1 MRYYSASVVRIITLF
16 SLVVLSSHSFV
27 GANAEDTVSP
37 SPGITSSSP
46 AISPT
51 ASSAL
56 ASSSPLSSTSSVA
69 PPSSSTP
76 GTSPSS
82 NPSSQSASLPSA
94 SSSPASSATS
104 VASTPTSTSPP
115 TSSGSSSGSSAPVS
129 SSSAPSLSSSSSFG
143 VSTHGTTALTVP
155 GSAAASVP
163 PAATQS
169 VSYNYVPQSSLPS
182 PTVSSTSTNTADAA
196 SSTPKSFLENKGAAA
211 ATFTIIA
218 IVAVAIIAYVVLKV
232 VRRRSRLRHEEDD
245 VFFEKY
251 NDPEP
256 PLNTSGPND
265 SSYDI
270 ATTAAHASAY
280 PDRSMHYGTA
290 GGAAAFEN
298 PDQYGMEYPPGT
310 AYAAA
315 QTGSQYQY
323 SGQAGGYDPTTGYAA
338 PSTGPGHP
346 FADPG
351 NVSRAGMAPPVGKNY
366 GTSQPYYGASDT
378 EYPYVQE
385 YLCFSLLPGTSILI
399 LSITGML
406 PTRCPL

>member
-1 MRYYSASVVRIITLF
+1 MLYF
-16 SLVVLSSHSFV
+16 F
-27 GANAEDTVSP
+27 
-37 SPGITSSSP
+37 
-46 AISPT
+46 
-51 ASSAL
+51 
-56 ASSSPLSSTSSVA
+56 
-69 PPSSSTP
+69 
-76 GTSPSS
+76 
-82 NPSSQSASLPSA
+82 
-94 SSSPASSATS
+94 
-104 VASTPTSTSPP
+104 
-115 TSSGSSSGSSAPVS
+115 
-129 SSSAPSLSSSSSFG
+129 
-143 VSTHGTTALTVP
+143 
-155 GSAAASVP
+155 
-163 PAATQS
+163 
-169 VSYNYVPQSSLPS
+169 
-182 PTVSSTSTNTADAA
+182 
-196 SSTPKSFLENKGAAA
+196 SFLENKGAAA

-218 IVAVAIIAYVVLKV
+218 IVALAIIVYVVLKV
-232 VRRRSRLRHEEDD
+232 VRRRSRLRHEEED

-298 PDQYGMEYPPGT
+298 PNQYGMEYPPGT

-378 EYPYVQE
+378 
-385 YLCFSLLPGTSILI
+385 
-399 LSITGML
+399 GMAQ
-406 PTRCPL
+406 